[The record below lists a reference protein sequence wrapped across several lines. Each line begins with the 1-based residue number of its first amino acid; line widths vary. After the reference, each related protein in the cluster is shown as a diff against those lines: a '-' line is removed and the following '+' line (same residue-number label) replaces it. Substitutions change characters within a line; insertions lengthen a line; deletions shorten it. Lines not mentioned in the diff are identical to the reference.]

1 MTDTSSGDAQEEGR
15 VKEGGMLLCGQE
27 DLSVAICEPR
37 PEGKEDGVMQR
48 WWGLFRAVGQIKVK
62 IRGQSV
68 HGMCQ
73 QGDVPQSAVSKGRVE
88 GGEVRKDSSGEI
100 TCFFVDFE
108 EESGFL
114 WSLLKIRL
122 NWFFKNPSYVCM
134 CSFEGLGAGWCP
146 QEQEELAMKGRECCV
161 PKAN

>member
-1 MTDTSSGDAQEEGR
+1 M
-15 VKEGGMLLCGQE
+15 
-27 DLSVAICEPR
+27 
-37 PEGKEDGVMQR
+37 
-48 WWGLFRAVGQIKVK
+48 GQIKIK

-114 WSLLKIRL
+114 
-122 NWFFKNPSYVCM
+122 
-134 CSFEGLGAGWCP
+134 
-146 QEQEELAMKGRECCV
+146 
-161 PKAN
+161 

>member
-1 MTDTSSGDAQEEGR
+1 M
-15 VKEGGMLLCGQE
+15 
-27 DLSVAICEPR
+27 
-37 PEGKEDGVMQR
+37 
-48 WWGLFRAVGQIKVK
+48 GQIKVK

-73 QGDVPQSAVSKGRVE
+73 QGDVPQSAVSTGRVE

-114 WSLLKIRL
+114 
-122 NWFFKNPSYVCM
+122 
-134 CSFEGLGAGWCP
+134 
-146 QEQEELAMKGRECCV
+146 
-161 PKAN
+161 